1 MLTQQR
7 LRQVLDYDPDTGVF
21 TFVKGSRKGRI
32 AGTRHDDRGFLK
44 VSIASHYHLLH
55 RLAWLWMTGTMP
67 RSNIEHI
74 NGDRSDNRWKNLR
87 EAGRSQKEQHCP
99 PRPEPTA
106 TRGVWKIG
114 DAFEAMVLLDE
125 AVINLGRFETEELAA
140 AAIKSVYARAR
151 KRIDEQRRRAA

>member
-7 LRQVLDYDPDTGVF
+7 LHQVLDYDPDTGVF

-44 VSIASHYHLLH
+44 VSIDNRYHLLH
-55 RLAWLWMTGTMP
+55 RLAWLWMSGTMA
-67 RSNIEHI
+67 RSNVKHI

-99 PRPEPTA
+99 PRTEPTA

-114 DAFEAMVLLDE
+114 DAYEAMVLLDE

-151 KRIDEQRRRAA
+151 KRIDEQRRQAA